1 MRYIIKRGGTYT
13 ITTGITRGN
22 LKTNVPVPKK
32 RKRIDGKLALRE
44 VQRKLDLWWPEAD
57 EWLPTRKWQ
66 KNKKRERKR

>member
-32 RKRIDGKLALRE
+32 EEDRRE
-44 VQRKLDLWWPEAD
+44 AGAEGRPEKAG
-57 EWLPTRKWQ
+57 PMVA
-66 KNKKRERKR
+66 